1 MLLQK
6 IYRLLRE
13 MMWSK
18 QSIKHLDT
26 AYQITNTNTENGPK
40 AKNAYTEKEM
50 IMHMRG
56 KQF

>member
-1 MLLQK
+1 
-6 IYRLLRE
+6 
-13 MMWSK
+13 MWSK

-26 AYQITNTNTENGPK
+26 AYQMTNTNTENVPK